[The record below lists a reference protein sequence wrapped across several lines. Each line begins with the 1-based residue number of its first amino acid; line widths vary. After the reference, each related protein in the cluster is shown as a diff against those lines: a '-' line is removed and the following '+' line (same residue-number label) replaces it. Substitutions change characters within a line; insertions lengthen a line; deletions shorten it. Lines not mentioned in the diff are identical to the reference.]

1 MSGID
6 ISSNLR
12 IVQACLDNRQWN
24 LSLFEEFCRNLK
36 KGGAMSRILRELPSG
51 NQSLFDRKGI
61 SGLISPNIS
70 GLEVP
75 AQQH

>member
-24 LSLFEEFCRNLK
+24 LSLFIEFCRNLNI
-36 KGGAMSRILRELPSG
+36 GGAMSRNFKGATLELE
-51 NQSLFDRKGI
+51 I
-61 SGLISPNIS
+61 T
-70 GLEVP
+70 V
-75 AQQH
+75 